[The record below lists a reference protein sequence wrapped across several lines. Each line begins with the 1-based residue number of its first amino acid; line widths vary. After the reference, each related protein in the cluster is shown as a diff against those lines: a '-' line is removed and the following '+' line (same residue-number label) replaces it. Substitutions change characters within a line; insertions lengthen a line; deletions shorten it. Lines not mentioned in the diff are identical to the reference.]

1 MEFSYEKHAD
11 EAVVAQVSSDRV
23 TINQTKKKHH
33 KHKTF
38 GLVSIHGF
46 LLTVSFM
53 SLSGGI
59 LAIRSGIGNSFK
71 MHWVVQ
77 SVAGG
82 AIVLGCLMGVWLSI
96 SVSLE
101 FLNHSFRD
109 LSRGTNRAGLTSLCS
124 TVGTSAP
131 SIRSSAW
138 LSFPV

>member
-1 MEFSYEKHAD
+1 MDSSYEKHPD
-11 EAVVAQVSSDRV
+11 EPVIAQVSTQRI
-23 TINQTKKKHH
+23 TINEPKKHKEKHH

-59 LAIRSGIGNSFK
+59 LAIRSGMPDSFK

-82 AIVLGCLMGVWLSI
+82 AIVLGCLMGIWLSI
-96 SVSLE
+96 SVSTNLVPNSE
-101 FLNHSFRD
+101 RVSALD
-109 LSRGTNRAGLTSLCS
+109 IVESRSELG
-124 TVGTSAP
+124 
-131 SIRSSAW
+131 
-138 LSFPV
+138 